1 MDIHLEHSTMNI
13 VTADLRQIAKPK
25 NPVKAPVLKVK
36 AKVPE
41 ASKRSRKLDPAIFDR
56 LRSYEWDFEAMRS
69 A

>member
-1 MDIHLEHSTMNI
+1 MNTLT
-13 VTADLRQIAKPK
+13 VDLRQIAKPK
-25 NPVKAPVLKVK
+25 TPVKAPAVK
-36 AKVPE
+36 AKAQVPE